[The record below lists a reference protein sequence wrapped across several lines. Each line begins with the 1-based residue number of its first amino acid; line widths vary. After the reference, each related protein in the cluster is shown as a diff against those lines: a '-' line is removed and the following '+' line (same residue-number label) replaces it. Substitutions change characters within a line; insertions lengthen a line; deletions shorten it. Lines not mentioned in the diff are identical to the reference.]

1 MNTKE
6 IGDFAEEL
14 ALEYLCEKG
23 YTLRDRKYRYGQM
36 GEVDLVMID
45 GSTVVFVEVR
55 HRTSTMY
62 GTPEESLRPG
72 KLRKI
77 RRTALA
83 WLTVHGCTKLECR
96 FDVVAVDLV
105 GGTPVLRHLLNA
117 F

>member
-14 ALEYLCEKG
+14 ALEYLCKKG
-23 YTLRDRKYRYGQM
+23 YRLRERNWHYKKL
-36 GEVDLVMID
+36 GEIDLVMVD
-45 GSTVVFVEVR
+45 GKTFVFVEVR
-55 HRTSTMY
+55 HRTTTSY
-62 GTPEESLRPG
+62 GTPEESLGYG

-83 WLTVHGCTKLECR
+83 WLTMHGCTMSECR
-96 FDVVAVDLV
+96 CDVVAVDLV
-105 GGTPVLRHLLNA
+105 GGTPVIRHLVNA